1 MTPDPLLPLGMARV
15 FSFRTTLARNGDI
28 GYRQDDMTIELVQGD
43 ILSKPCDLLVVNLF
57 QGVTKFGGATGVVDK
72 ALDGAVST
80 LIDEKGFEGKLGE
93 WLAFPTFGKI
103 KARNVAIMG
112 LGKRDAFGPDA
123 VRKVGTHIVRAG
135 REQRAGSIVTIL
147 HGAGIGDMNPKAAA
161 QALTEGTLLGSYRFR
176 EYKGAQSK
184 KDSKRRE
191 PSRLIVMETD
201 TATIKAAEE
210 GMGRGRILAE
220 ATSLARDL
228 VNTPSTDMAPMHLA
242 EEAQLLATRG
252 SGITCKRLDQKAMER
267 LGMRAALAVARG
279 SQHPPVGVH
288 LIYRPKTSKKTV
300 AVVGKAVTFDSGGLS
315 LKPSQHMETMKID
328 MAGAAS
334 VIGLFKALAS
344 LKPNVTVHGIF
355 LAVENMPSGSAYRPG
370 DVVAAMDGT
379 TIEILNTDAEGRV
392 TLADALC
399 YARKQKPDLI
409 VDLATLTGACVIALG
424 EDIAGL
430 LSPNDGLA
438 QKLLDAAKET
448 GEPLWRV
455 SKIADIKNTGGG
467 SGGGAITAALFLKT
481 FTDGVPWA
489 HIDIAGPSY
498 AEKESPDQAVGAT
511 GYGVRFMAKFIQSLA
526 K

>member
-1 MTPDPLLPLGMARV
+1 
-15 FSFRTTLARNGDI
+15 
-28 GYRQDDMTIELVQGD
+28 MTIELIQDD
-43 ILSKPCDLLVVNLF
+43 ILSKSCDLLVVNLF
-57 QGVTKFGGATGVVDK
+57 QGITRPGGATGAVDK
-72 ALDGAVST
+72 AMSGAISS
-80 LIDEKGFEGKLGE
+80 LIEEKGFEGKLGE

-103 KARNVAIMG
+103 KAKNVAVMG
-112 LGKRDAFGPDA
+112 LGKREAFGTDA
-123 VRKVGTHIVRAG
+123 VRKVGAHIIRAG
-135 REQRAGSIVTIL
+135 REQRAGTIVTIL
-147 HGAGIGDMNPKAAA
+147 HGAGIGGMNPKAAA
-161 QALTEGTLLGSYRFR
+161 QALAEGALLGSYRFKD
-176 EYKGAQSK
+176 YKGAQSK
-184 KDSKRRE
+184 KEPKRRE

-201 TATIKAAEE
+201 VVTLKAAEE
-210 GMGRGRILAE
+210 GMGRGRILAD

-228 VNTPSTDMAPMHLA
+228 VNTPSTDMAPLHLA
-242 EEAQLLATRG
+242 EEAQDLATRG
-252 SGITCKRLDQKAMER
+252 SGITCKILDQKAMER
-267 LGMRAALAVARG
+267 MGMRAALAVARG
-279 SQHPPVGVH
+279 AQHPPVGVH
-288 LIYRPKTSKKTV
+288 LVYRPQTSKKTV

-334 VIGLFKALAS
+334 VIGLFKALAV

-399 YARKQKPDLI
+399 YARKQKPDVI
-409 VDLATLTGACVIALG
+409 VDLATLTGACVTALG

-430 LSPNDGLA
+430 LTPNDNLA

-448 GEPLWRV
+448 GEPLWRLPLHEPYAKLIA

-467 SGGGAITAALFLKT
+467 HGAGAITAALFLKP
-481 FTDGVPWA
+481 FADNVPWA

-498 AEKESPDQAVGAT
+498 TEKEVQPDQSVGAT
-511 GYGVRFMAKFIQSLA
+511 GYGVRLLMRFLQSIAK
-526 K
+526 